1 MGQFATDSK
10 QAQGGSV
17 IAPTCQ
23 VNIGRTSSN
32 PYKFMNGIKKSKE
45 HCYSASDPLTY
56 HVVSF
61 KSLISRIAFPSS

>member
-23 VNIGRTSSN
+23 VKIGRTSSN
-32 PYKFMNGIKKSKE
+32 PYKFMNGIKKVRNT
-45 HCYSASDPLTY
+45 ATLLATP
-56 HVVSF
+56 
-61 KSLISRIAFPSS
+61 